1 MRFLSGYALKKV
13 FLIPCMKYRSKKDIP
28 IPVEDPW
35 NIPVAGEKLKL
46 VGFLKTGDVCR
57 SFGKG
62 KMKMPLPVD
71 TSGWGGISFQDS
83 RLYVCLVTRAGR
95 LSAGYVAGVAC
106 GGTIRLVSTGRLH
119 VPTIDHG
126 YRHFGVEI
134 LCMGSNRNSREEQP

>member
-83 RLYVCLVTRAGR
+83 RLYVCPGDSGGAVISR
-95 LSAGYVAGVAC
+95 LRSWRCMWGDNQISV
-106 GGTIRLVSTGRLH
+106 
-119 VPTIDHG
+119 
-126 YRHFGVEI
+126 YRPAS
-134 LCMGSNRNSREEQP
+134 CAYN